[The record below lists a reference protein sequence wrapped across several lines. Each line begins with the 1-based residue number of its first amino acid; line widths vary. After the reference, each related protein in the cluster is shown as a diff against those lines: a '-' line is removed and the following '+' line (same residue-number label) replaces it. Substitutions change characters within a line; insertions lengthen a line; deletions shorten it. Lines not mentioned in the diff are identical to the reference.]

1 MEEAIGIIEV
11 SLINAAAYL
20 PQVGISIIVL
30 IVMFMLGRVAGNLLL
45 RVLQNSTLSRTH
57 RNFFRKI
64 IIWIFV
70 LIGVSIS
77 LNILNLNAAS
87 IGLLTGGGIT
97 ALAFGIAFRDIGENI
112 LAGIYLAFSK
122 PFKMGDL
129 IATGDIEGEVQEVE
143 LRHTHIRTYDGIDI
157 FIPNA
162 QLFNQPLLNYTM
174 DGLRR
179 ISFTI
184 GIDYDDDAQKAC
196 SFLKDRIQK
205 VENVLPD
212 PPCIASIS
220 GFTPQYVELKLYY
233 WIDTFNKKVD
243 YWHVKSAV
251 MDECRLAL
259 KENGYTF
266 SSNVETANTLKVT
279 NPVEVINT
287 KK

>member
-1 MEEAIGIIEV
+1 MV
-11 SLINAAAYL
+11 
-20 PQVGISIIVL
+20 PV
-30 IVMFMLGRVAGNLLL
+30 
-45 RVLQNSTLSRTH
+45 
-57 RNFFRKI
+57 
-64 IIWIFV
+64 
-70 LIGVSIS
+70 
-77 LNILNLNAAS
+77 
-87 IGLLTGGGIT
+87 
-97 ALAFGIAFRDIGENI
+97 
-112 LAGIYLAFSK
+112 
-122 PFKMGDL
+122 
-129 IATGDIEGEVQEVE
+129 
-143 LRHTHIRTYDGIDI
+143 
-157 FIPNA
+157 
-162 QLFNQPLLNYTM
+162 
-174 DGLRR
+174 
-179 ISFTI
+179 SFTI
-184 GIDYDDDAQKAC
+184 GFDYDDDAQKAC

-220 GFTPQYVELKLYY
+220 GFTPAFVELKLYY